1 MSKSSY
7 TPEFRAKIAQEYLNG
22 NCSRKDLSKKYNIP
36 ESTIRDWINVYK
48 THGINA
54 FINTNGNKQYT
65 KDFKIQCVEAVLKGE
80 SSVLDVVSQYQ
91 ISSSHMLREWISL
104 YNANRELK
112 DYIPKREVYM
122 ADARRKT
129 TIEERKEIVD
139 YCINHNRDYKGTASI
154 YNVSYSQVYSWVKK
168 YDVQG
173 DDGLT
178 DRRGRHKTDE
188 EVNELER
195 LRRENIRLKRQLQEK
210 DMLNELL
217 KKSTRTR
224 KDVRLGKLRYD
235 SKFIAIKF
243 FYETKNWSI
252 NWMCKQLEISR
263 AAYYK
268 WLHREIPK
276 KEAENMKLAE
286 FIKEY
291 DERFNHI
298 LGYRRMTSWINHFN
312 HTDYKPKRVHRIMK
326 KLGIHSVIRKKKKK
340 YTSSAPESIA
350 ENKLGRDFYACAPNE
365 KWATDVTEFKVPDE
379 SKKLYLSVILD
390 LYDRYPVA
398 YVISPRNDNKL
409 VFKTFDKALATNP
422 EAKPLFHSDRG
433 FQYTSKVF
441 QRKLKEHEMEQSM
454 SRVGRCIDN
463 GPTEGFWGIIKTEM
477 YQMYEITNEESLR
490 FAITDYIRFYSEE
503 RPQDRYHC
511 KTPLEVRME
520 ALSSEHPAEYLIP
533 RNKRIEKYKKRWC
546 A

>member
-112 DYIPKREVYM
+112 
-122 ADARRKT
+122 
-129 TIEERKEIVD
+129 EIVD

-217 KKSTRTR
+217 KK
-224 KDVRLGKLRYD
+224 V
-235 SKFIAIKF
+235 
-243 FYETKNWSI
+243 
-252 NWMCKQLEISR
+252 Q
-263 AAYYK
+263 
-268 WLHREIPK
+268 
-276 KEAENMKLAE
+276 
-286 FIKEY
+286 
-291 DERFNHI
+291 
-298 LGYRRMTSWINHFN
+298 
-312 HTDYKPKRVHRIMK
+312 
-326 KLGIHSVIRKKKKK
+326 
-340 YTSSAPESIA
+340 
-350 ENKLGRDFYACAPNE
+350 
-365 KWATDVTEFKVPDE
+365 
-379 SKKLYLSVILD
+379 
-390 LYDRYPVA
+390 
-398 YVISPRNDNKL
+398 
-409 VFKTFDKALATNP
+409 
-422 EAKPLFHSDRG
+422 
-433 FQYTSKVF
+433 
-441 QRKLKEHEMEQSM
+441 
-454 SRVGRCIDN
+454 
-463 GPTEGFWGIIKTEM
+463 
-477 YQMYEITNEESLR
+477 
-490 FAITDYIRFYSEE
+490 
-503 RPQDRYHC
+503 
-511 KTPLEVRME
+511 
-520 ALSSEHPAEYLIP
+520 
-533 RNKRIEKYKKRWC
+533 
-546 A
+546 